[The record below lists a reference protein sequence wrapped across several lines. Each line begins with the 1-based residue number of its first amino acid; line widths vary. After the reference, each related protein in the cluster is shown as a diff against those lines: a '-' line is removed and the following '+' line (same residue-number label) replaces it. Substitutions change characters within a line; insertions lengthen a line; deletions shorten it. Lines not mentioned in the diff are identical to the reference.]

1 MTDQKKPF
9 FSIKWKTL
17 LLFGLLL
24 SFSHAIQYGISYH
37 QINDQFQRQQNHEQQ
52 YQLSIIKAL
61 IDQSARLMEQIAELT
76 VVNHQGEKPQ
86 EKTNIINS
94 LGVQWDSLQTNWG
107 LTSSS
112 IYNHAGQLQGHWGA
126 NQSSLIS
133 SNDLTTALRAEK
145 PIYTL
150 FCDAQCY
157 QIVYIPIF
165 AGPVND
171 QHSLLIFVRSLADVV
186 IAFKKATRTDIAIL
200 SPPSNSE
207 SHQNKKPTIVAS
219 THPNKLDQLLTSFY
233 NDYPGHTLINTETT
247 HQLLGDK
254 QFSLR
259 LFNLSEPSQSH
270 SPYLLLATDLT
281 DEYLLIT
288 QSKEDAFYA
297 ILLALIASSLVLL
310 PILLKKTQRLITVSN
325 ALPALSEGKFHQAK
339 EYLKQANNRTYI
351 RQDEFDILEKSAL
364 LVTEQL
370 EKGSQLIKE
379 KEQNLIW
386 LADHDSLTKLF
397 NRRRFQIEF
406 EQQLKIAERY
416 KNTGAILYLDLDQF
430 KYINDTSGH
439 STGDI
444 LLKQV
449 AESLMQTIRSSD
461 ILARLGGDEF
471 ALLLPNIDAHDA
483 SQLAQKIIDQLRLMR
498 FEYKDTQHNIS
509 ASIGIALFPEYG
521 LTVQDFMSNAD
532 IAMYQ
537 AKESG
542 RSKSHVYSHKE
553 QTKELLKNRILWK
566 EKIETALEDNR
577 FILHFQPILDIKSNK
592 ISHAEALVRMIGLDG
607 ELIMP
612 DSFIPTAEQSGLINQ
627 IDLAVLDLAFKTL
640 RLLQQDNNP
649 LKLSVNLSGKA
660 FNNEPLINYLKEELS
675 KNDIDAKKLILEV
688 TETTAV
694 ANFNTAVQLMNDI
707 KKTGA
712 KFALDD
718 FGVGYASFFYLRQLP
733 VDYIKIDGSFIR
745 TLEKHQEDQVF
756 VKAIS
761 EIAQLSGLKTVA
773 EFVENQAIL
782 DLLEKYNI
790 DYAQGYHIAKP
801 SVELPKT

>member
-1 MTDQKKPF
+1 M
-9 FSIKWKTL
+9 
-17 LLFGLLL
+17 
-24 SFSHAIQYGISYH
+24 
-37 QINDQFQRQQNHEQQ
+37 
-52 YQLSIIKAL
+52 
-61 IDQSARLMEQIAELT
+61 
-76 VVNHQGEKPQ
+76 
-86 EKTNIINS
+86 
-94 LGVQWDSLQTNWG
+94 
-107 LTSSS
+107 
-112 IYNHAGQLQGHWGA
+112 
-126 NQSSLIS
+126 
-133 SNDLTTALRAEK
+133 
-145 PIYTL
+145 
-150 FCDAQCY
+150 
-157 QIVYIPIF
+157 
-165 AGPVND
+165 
-171 QHSLLIFVRSLADVV
+171 
-186 IAFKKATRTDIAIL
+186 
-200 SPPSNSE
+200 
-207 SHQNKKPTIVAS
+207 
-219 THPNKLDQLLTSFY
+219 
-233 NDYPGHTLINTETT
+233 
-247 HQLLGDK
+247 
-254 QFSLR
+254 
-259 LFNLSEPSQSH
+259 
-270 SPYLLLATDLT
+270 
-281 DEYLLIT
+281 IT

-325 ALPALSEGKFHQAK
+325 ALPALSEGNFHQAK
-339 EYLKQANNRTYI
+339 EYLQQANNRTYI

-406 EQQLKIAERY
+406 EQQLKISERY

-439 STGDI
+439 SAGDI

-449 AESLMQTIRSSD
+449 AESLLQTIRSSD

-542 RSKSHVYSHKE
+542 RSKSHVYSHEE
-553 QTKELLKNRILWK
+553 QTKELLKKRILWK
-566 EKIETALEDNR
+566 EKIETALEDKR
-577 FILHFQPILDIKSNK
+577 LILHFQPILDIKTNK

-612 DSFIPTAEQSGLINQ
+612 NSFIPIAEQSGLINQ
-627 IDLAVLDLAFKTL
+627 IDLAVLGLAFETL
-640 RLLQQDNNP
+640 RLLQQNNNP

-660 FNNEPLINYLKEELS
+660 FNNGPLINYLKEELS

-707 KKTGA
+707 KETGA

-782 DLLEKYNI
+782 NLLEKYNI

-801 SVELPKT
+801 SAELPKT